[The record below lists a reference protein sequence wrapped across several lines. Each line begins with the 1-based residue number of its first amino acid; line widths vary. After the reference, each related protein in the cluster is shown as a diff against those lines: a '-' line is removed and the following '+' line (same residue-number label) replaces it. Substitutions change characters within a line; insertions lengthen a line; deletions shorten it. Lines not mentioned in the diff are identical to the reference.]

1 MASNTQSHDYEKV
14 DFNENPFK
22 PWAVVGGLARIIKQI
37 IVQNDSGELADP
49 IRIRYFFRSDEIK
62 GQLLWKDLIVD
73 S

>member
-22 PWAVVGGLARIIKQI
+22 PWAV
-37 IVQNDSGELADP
+37 NDSGELADP